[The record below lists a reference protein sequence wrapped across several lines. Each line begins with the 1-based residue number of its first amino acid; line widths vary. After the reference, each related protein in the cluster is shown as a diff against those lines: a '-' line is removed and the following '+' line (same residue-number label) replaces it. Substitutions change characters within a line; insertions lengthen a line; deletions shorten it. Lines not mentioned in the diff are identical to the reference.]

1 MQSTTHCYSGVTVRE
16 YTAQWAEHYA
26 AVSDEYEII
35 HIKEGECT
43 ISVEG
48 AEYPLGSQALAVV
61 SPRSYRRITS
71 EDSALSFTV
80 ISFRRASL
88 VTDVLPMLDKIAP
101 QSGADCY
108 IPKLGELSISDF
120 YSRLSETES
129 LPEAE
134 GALLVRILLSE
145 LVLRL
150 SLLTSGQDGSEEGD
164 LIAEVIRYLNGNLTA
179 DISLDSLSRRF
190 FVSKYYLCRAFKRR
204 SGISIHGYVTAKRI
218 AYAKQ
223 LIAKG
228 ETATS
233 VAYKVGYGD
242 YSAFYRAYLKETGT
256 SPTGTKTD

>member
-1 MQSTTHCYSGVTVRE
+1 M
-16 YTAQWAEHYA
+16 
-26 AVSDEYEII
+26 
-35 HIKEGECT
+35 
-43 ISVEG
+43 
-48 AEYPLGSQALAVV
+48 
-61 SPRSYRRITS
+61 
-71 EDSALSFTV
+71 
-80 ISFRRASL
+80 

-101 QSGADCY
+101 QSDADCY

-242 YSAFYRAYLKETGT
+242 YSAFYRAYLKETGA